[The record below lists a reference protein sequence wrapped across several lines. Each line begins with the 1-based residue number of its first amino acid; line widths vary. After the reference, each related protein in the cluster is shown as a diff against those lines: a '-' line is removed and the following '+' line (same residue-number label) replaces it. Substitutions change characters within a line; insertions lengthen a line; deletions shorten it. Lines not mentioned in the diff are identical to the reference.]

1 MYTCIV
7 MDTQQAV
14 KRRTI
19 QTHLTD
25 EEMREVKHHVIDRK
39 TDITKWATEAIKE
52 KLKKEKQTNNAI
64 NT

>member
-7 MDTQQAV
+7 MDAQQV
-14 KRRTI
+14 ENRRTI

-25 EEMREVKHHVIDRK
+25 EELKEVKHRCIDK
-39 TDITKWATEAIKE
+39 NESVSKWVTDIIRKE
-52 KLKKEKQTNNAI
+52 LNKEKQTNNAI